1 MRTMSDSYRHFQTY
15 NSHRTMTVIFDNL
28 FNESDV
34 TNLQDDYL
42 HQTEIESLTDEEF
55 CYFLGHGSL
64 DTAAEVY

>member
-1 MRTMSDSYRHFQTY
+1 MTMSDSYAHFKTY

-34 TNLQDDYL
+34 IEIDPL
-42 HQTEIESLTDEEF
+42 HQTEIEALTDEEY

-64 DTAAEVY
+64 DTDAEVY

>member
-1 MRTMSDSYRHFQTY
+1 MSDSYAHFKTY

-34 TNLQDDYL
+34 IEIDPL
-42 HQTEIESLTDEEF
+42 HQTEIEALTDEEY

-64 DTAAEVY
+64 DSDAEVY

>member
-1 MRTMSDSYRHFQTY
+1 MSDSYAHFKTY

-34 TNLQDDYL
+34 IEIDPL
-42 HQTEIESLTDEEF
+42 HQTEIEALTDEEY

-64 DTAAEVY
+64 DTDAEVY

>member
-1 MRTMSDSYRHFQTY
+1 MSDHYAHFKTY

-34 TNLQDDYL
+34 IEIDPL
-42 HQTEIESLTDEEF
+42 HQTEVEALTDEEY

-64 DTAAEVY
+64 DTDAEVY

>member
-1 MRTMSDSYRHFQTY
+1 MSDHYAHFKTY

-34 TNLQDDYL
+34 IETDPL
-42 HQTEIESLTDEEF
+42 HQTDIEALTDEEY

-64 DTAAEVY
+64 DTDAEVY

>member
-1 MRTMSDSYRHFQTY
+1 MSDHYAHFKTY

-34 TNLQDDYL
+34 IEIDPL
-42 HQTEIESLTDEEF
+42 HQTEIEALTDEEY

-64 DTAAEVY
+64 DTDAEVY